1 MTAKNKRDLALAVK
15 FVVLGVFLV
24 LVMFPFVWMLLTSL
38 KGSQGEIYAFPVKY
52 LPNPV
57 SFVNYVEMLWKGSFA
72 RYMLNSLI
80 CSSVAALC
88 SVFIA
93 ILASYVISR
102 FRFRLKGALLLQI
115 PL

>member
-57 SFVNYVEMLWKGSFA
+57 SFVNYVGIFNARLAISSFMWTMND
-72 RYMLNSLI
+72 RLFN
-80 CSSVAALC
+80 VA
-88 SVFIA
+88 
-93 ILASYVISR
+93 
-102 FRFRLKGALLLQI
+102 
-115 PL
+115 

>member
-80 CSSVAALC
+80 CSSIFSTLLPAAGSLFGVYC
-88 SVFIA
+88 DFGQ
-93 ILASYVISR
+93 LR
-102 FRFRLKGALLLQI
+102 DQ
-115 PL
+115 PLPFPA